1 MLLFWLCFF
10 FYIQWETLIFA
21 KPSFSMKRNALV
33 GWTPVSDVSTFA
45 GGDDEVCLVASGG
58 AQGVC
63 VGVGVKITSRKESL
77 AERDSSVLQL

>member
-1 MLLFWLCFF
+1 MKRAAFAFVLALFF

-33 GWTPVSDVSTFA
+33 GRTPVSDVSTFA
-45 GGDDEVCLVASGG
+45 GGDDEVCLVAAGG

-63 VGVGVKITSRKESL
+63 VGGV
-77 AERDSSVLQL
+77 

>member
-1 MLLFWLCFF
+1 MGN
-10 FYIQWETLIFA
+10 IDFA

-63 VGVGVKITSRKESL
+63 VWWGK
-77 AERDSSVLQL
+77 DNF

>member
-1 MLLFWLCFF
+1 MKRACFCF
-10 FYIQWETLIFA
+10 CFGFVFLHTMGNIDFA

-58 AQGVC
+58 AQGVR
-63 VGVGVKITSRKESL
+63 VGGCK
-77 AERDSSVLQL
+77 DNF